1 MRSTGCGGRDGH
13 LSVLTLQFRLTR
25 PNAQQH
31 SCPRGR
37 RWWPSGGGVIGG
49 FLVCGVLALTL
60 LADASRRD
68 RAGRECPLRF
78 PLSLA
83 YRGLSDAILGKCS
96 FPCLPSSVAP
106 RKGVGS
112 PTERG
117 AGDPQ
122 SGRSCSESQSL
133 CPPPPV
139 LPASGVVGTVSP
151 PRDPCAVTSWDS
163 QDFQPVSPVGSWLC
177 PRRQPAGHC
186 WLDTG
191 CEARPQSAPM
201 HRGCKVG
208 PSRWPETVRWGAG
221 GEGVLSAGPAPG
233 EGRLRALV
241 CHAWREVSCGPV
253 TRCRAL
259 ARAPSW
265 G

>member
-1 MRSTGCGGRDGH
+1 MPPGGTGR
-13 LSVLTLQFRLTR
+13 
-25 PNAQQH
+25 
-31 SCPRGR
+31 
-37 RWWPSGGGVIGG
+37 
-49 FLVCGVLALTL
+49 
-60 LADASRRD
+60 
-68 RAGRECPLRF
+68 
-78 PLSLA
+78 
-83 YRGLSDAILGKCS
+83 
-96 FPCLPSSVAP
+96 
-106 RKGVGS
+106 VGS
-112 PTERG
+112 VPSVSLSPSLTGVFRMPSWGNAPSHASHPRWPLGRASAPPLNGG

-163 QDFQPVSPVGSWLC
+163 QDFQPASPVGSWLC

-208 PSRWPETVRWGAG
+208 LSRWPETVRWGAG
-221 GEGVLSAGPAPG
+221 GEGALSAGPAPG
-233 EGRLRALV
+233 EGRIRASV